1 MKKTLHFLSV
11 AIFAFLLAA
20 CNIQTVEQYEQM
32 EEQERSLESKSTTEQ
47 EQQATQEENNTE
59 QNDESSEQKESESDN
74 EEAELEKKEDA
85 PAQKNDK
92 KQQQVEKQETKT
104 EEKEVAKDTKKPEQ
118 QAKKEQSSNKDIAAI
133 KPNSN
138 EQKQNTEK
146 QKVENPKQPPVEKT
160 EPPAEKKRTV
170 TIAIRVD
177 TLLKHWDM
185 LDPALQSEK
194 YVPKNGVILKPT
206 TYELLSEK
214 DTVWDILQ
222 QATKEHKIQMEF
234 QGANENIYKSVY
246 VEGINHLY
254 EFSAGEL
261 SGWMYKVNGVYPNY
275 GCSQYV
281 LKDGDVIEWNYTVD
295 LGRDLGHFWD
305 GN

>member
-1 MKKTLHFLSV
+1 MKKTLHFLAV
-11 AIFAFLLAA
+11 AVFVFLLAA

-32 EEQERSLESKSTTEQ
+32 QEQERSLKSTPTPEQ
-47 EQQATQEENNTE
+47 EQQATQEENNAE
-59 QNDESSEQKESESDN
+59 KNDESSEQKVAESDN

-85 PAQKNDK
+85 LAQENDK
-92 KQQQVEKQETKT
+92 KQRQVEKQKTKT
-104 EEKEVAKDTKKPEQ
+104 EEKEVVKDTEKPEQ
-118 QAKKEQSSNKDIAAI
+118 PAKKEQSSNKDTAAPV
-133 KPNSN
+133 PNSN
-138 EQKQNTEK
+138 EQKQNIEK

-160 EPPAEKKRTV
+160 EPLAEKKQSV

-194 YVPKNGVILKPT
+194 YVPKNGAILKSA

-214 DTVWDILQ
+214 DTVWDVLQ
-222 QATKEHKIQMEF
+222 RATKEHKIQMEY
-234 QGANENIYKSVY
+234 QGANENIYNSVY
-246 VEGINHLY
+246 IEGINHLY

-295 LGRDLGHFWD
+295 LGRDLGHLWD